1 VKSIKQLVKTKRFKN
16 SLICLLVLVCTGC
29 FRFHHVASPKL
40 VALTFDD
47 GPYGEAT
54 NQILDIL
61 KKERVFA
68 TFFLL
73 GINVEKYPAITKRI
87 VNEGHVI
94 GNHSYSHSNLLSKM
108 PTADFQADVRHAE
121 NLIVSA
127 TGLRPRYYRP
137 PYNNHTPSIDQQ
149 LKDMGYFVVLWD
161 VGTTDYDQGT
171 SSETIVEEIVRKT
184 LKGKKHQHI
193 ILLHD
198 GRDVQIGYP
207 RQNVTQ
213 ALPQIIGQLK
223 ERGYRFVTVEQI
235 IHQSPY
241 ILGHNPEYGG
251 PNRDGESEVE
261 KSPDET
267 NSMAKPF
274 LRNRWNP

>member
-1 VKSIKQLVKTKRFKN
+1 MKTKRFRN
-16 SLICLLVLVCTGC
+16 RLVCLLVFVSTGC
-29 FRFHHVASPKL
+29 FWSHHVKSPKL

-61 KKERVFA
+61 KKERVHA

-73 GINVEKYPAITKRI
+73 GMNVEKYPAITKRI
-87 VNEGHVI
+87 VSEGHVI
-94 GNHSYSHSNLLSKM
+94 GNHSYRHSPLLSTM
-108 PTADFQADVRHAE
+108 STVDFQADVRHAE
-121 NLIVSA
+121 DVIVSA
-127 TGLRPRYYRP
+127 TGLHPRYYRP
-137 PYNNHTPSIDQQ
+137 PFHSHTPGMDQQ
-149 LKDMGYFVVLWD
+149 LKDMGYVLVLWD
-161 VGTTDYDQGT
+161 AGTRDYDEGT
-171 SSETIVEEIVRKT
+171 SSESIVEQIVTKT

-207 RQNVTQ
+207 RQNVIQ

-235 IHQSPY
+235 THQPPY
-241 ILGHNPEYGG
+241 LLGPQ
-251 PNRDGESEVE
+251 S
-261 KSPDET
+261 
-267 NSMAKPF
+267 
-274 LRNRWNP
+274 

>member
-1 VKSIKQLVKTKRFKN
+1 MKTKRFEN
-16 SLICLLVLVCTGC
+16 SLVCLLVLVSTGC
-29 FRFHHVASPKL
+29 FWFHHHAVSPKL
-40 VALTFDD
+40 AALTFDD
-47 GPYGEAT
+47 SPYGEAT

-61 KKERVFA
+61 KKERVYA
-68 TFFLL
+68 TFFLV
-73 GINVEKYPAITKRI
+73 GINVEKYPVITKRI

-94 GNHSYSHSNLLSKM
+94 GNHSYSHSGLLSKM
-108 PTADFQADVRHAE
+108 PTVDFQADVRHAE

-127 TGLRPRYYRP
+127 TGLHPRYYRP
-137 PYNNHTPSIDQQ
+137 PYNSHTPSMYQQ

-161 VGTTDYDQGT
+161 VGTSDYDQGT
-171 SSETIVEEIVRKT
+171 SSETIVEQIIRKT

-207 RQNVTQ
+207 RQNVIQ

-241 ILGHNPEYGG
+241 
-251 PNRDGESEVE
+251 
-261 KSPDET
+261 
-267 NSMAKPF
+267 F
-274 LRNRWNP
+274 

>member
-1 VKSIKQLVKTKRFKN
+1 MKTKRFRN
-16 SLICLLVLVCTGC
+16 SLVCLLVLVSTGC
-29 FRFHHVASPKL
+29 FWSHHVKSPKL

-61 KKERVFA
+61 KKEQVHA

-73 GINVEKYPAITKRI
+73 GLNVEKYPAITKRI
-87 VNEGHVI
+87 VNEGHLI
-94 GNHSYSHSNLLSKM
+94 GNHSYSHSGLLSQM
-108 PTADFQADVRHAE
+108 PPAEFQADVTHAE

-127 TGLRPRYYRP
+127 TGLHPRYYRP
-137 PYNNHTPSIDQQ
+137 PFNSHTPSMDQQ

-161 VGTTDYDQGT
+161 VGTGTKAADYDQGT
-171 SSETIVEEIVRKT
+171 SSEAIVEQIVRNT
-184 LKGKKHQHI
+184 LKGKKRQQI

-207 RQNVTQ
+207 RQNVIQ
-213 ALPQIIGQLK
+213 ALPRVIDQLK

-241 ILGHNPEYGG
+241 H
-251 PNRDGESEVE
+251 
-261 KSPDET
+261 
-267 NSMAKPF
+267 
-274 LRNRWNP
+274 

>member
-1 VKSIKQLVKTKRFKN
+1 MKTKRFRN
-16 SLICLLVLVCTGC
+16 SLVCLLVFVSTGC
-29 FRFHHVASPKL
+29 FWSHHVKSPKL

-61 KKERVFA
+61 KKEQVHA

-73 GINVEKYPAITKRI
+73 GLNVEKYPEITKRI

-94 GNHSYSHSNLLSKM
+94 GNHSYAHSHLLGYM

-121 NLIVSA
+121 NSIVSA
-127 TGLRPRYYRP
+127 TGLHPRYYRP
-137 PYNNHTPSIDQQ
+137 PFHSHTPGMDQQ
-149 LKDMGYFVVLWD
+149 LKDMGYVLVLWD
-161 VGTTDYDQGT
+161 AGTRDYDEGT
-171 SSETIVEEIVRKT
+171 SSESIVEQIVTKT

-207 RQNVTQ
+207 RQNVIQ

-235 IHQSPY
+235 THQPPY
-241 ILGHNPEYGG
+241 LLGPQ
-251 PNRDGESEVE
+251 S
-261 KSPDET
+261 
-267 NSMAKPF
+267 
-274 LRNRWNP
+274 

>member
-1 VKSIKQLVKTKRFKN
+1 MKTKRFEK
-16 SLICLLVLVCTGC
+16 SLICLLVLVSTSC
-29 FRFHHVASPKL
+29 FWFHHASPKL

-61 KKERVFA
+61 KKERVYA

-73 GINVEKYPAITKRI
+73 GKNVEKYPAITKRI

-94 GNHSYSHSNLLSKM
+94 GNHSYSHSGLLSKM
-108 PTADFQADVRHAE
+108 PTVDFQADVRHAE
-121 NLIVSA
+121 NLIESA
-127 TGLRPRYYRP
+127 TGLHPRYYRP
-137 PYNNHTPSIDQQ
+137 PFNSHTPGMDQQ

-161 VGTTDYDQGT
+161 AGTTDYDQST
-171 SSETIVEEIVRKT
+171 SSETIVEQIIGKT

-207 RQNVTQ
+207 RQNVIQ
-213 ALPQIIGQLK
+213 ALPQIIRQLE

-241 ILGHNPEYGG
+241 LLGHNPECGG
-251 PNRDGESEVE
+251 RNRNGEREGE

-274 LRNRWNP
+274 LHDRWNP

>member
-1 VKSIKQLVKTKRFKN
+1 MKTKRFEG
-16 SLICLLVLVCTGC
+16 SLVCLLVLVSAGC
-29 FRFHHVASPKL
+29 FWFYHALSPKL

-61 KKERVFA
+61 KKERVHA

-94 GNHSYSHSNLLSKM
+94 GNHSYSHSEFLSQM
-108 PTADFQADVRHAE
+108 PTADFQADVRQAE
-121 NLIVSA
+121 NLIVTA
-127 TGLRPRYYRP
+127 TGLHPRYYRP
-137 PYNNHTPSIDQQ
+137 PFGVHTASMDQQ
-149 LKDMGYFVVLWD
+149 LKEMGYFVVLWD
-161 VGTTDYDQGT
+161 VGTGTTAADYDQGT
-171 SSETIVEEIVRKT
+171 SSETIVEQIIRNT
-184 LKGKKHQHI
+184 LKGKKRQQI

-207 RQNVTQ
+207 RQNVIQ
-213 ALPQIIGQLK
+213 ALPRIIDQLK

-241 ILGHNPEYGG
+241 
-251 PNRDGESEVE
+251 R
-261 KSPDET
+261 
-267 NSMAKPF
+267 
-274 LRNRWNP
+274 

>member
-1 VKSIKQLVKTKRFKN
+1 LPRFSDRESIKQLVKTKRFEN
-16 SLICLLVLVCTGC
+16 SLVCLLVLVSTGC
-29 FRFHHVASPKL
+29 FRFHHVGSPKL

-61 KKERVFA
+61 KKEQVHA

-73 GINVEKYPAITKRI
+73 GLNVEKYPAITKRI

-94 GNHSYSHSNLLSKM
+94 GNHSYSHSELLSKM
-108 PTADFQADVRHAE
+108 PPAEFQADVRHAE

-127 TGLRPRYYRP
+127 TGLHPRYYRP
-137 PYNNHTPSIDQQ
+137 PFFSHTPSMDQQ
-149 LKDMGYFVVLWD
+149 LTDMGYVVVLGD
-161 VGTTDYDQGT
+161 VGARDWDRGN
-171 SSETIVEEIVRKT
+171 SSESIVEEIIRKT

-207 RQNVTQ
+207 RQNVIE

-223 ERGYRFVTVEQI
+223 EKGYRFVTVEQI

-241 ILGHNPEYGG
+241 
-251 PNRDGESEVE
+251 
-261 KSPDET
+261 
-267 NSMAKPF
+267 
-274 LRNRWNP
+274 LRPQS

>member
-1 VKSIKQLVKTKRFKN
+1 MTRLMTMKRFGGG
-16 SLICLLVLVCTGC
+16 LVCLLVLVSAGW
-29 FRFHHVASPKL
+29 FLFYHFVSVKL

-54 NQILDIL
+54 NQFLDIL
-61 KKERVFA
+61 KKEKVHA

-94 GNHSYSHSNLLSKM
+94 GNHSYSHSNLSKM
-108 PTADFQADVRHAE
+108 RTADFQADVRHAE

-127 TGLRPRYYRP
+127 TGLHPRYFRP
-137 PYNNHTPSIDQQ
+137 PFGGHTPSMDQH

-161 VGTTDYDQGT
+161 IGGGKDYDLDT
-171 SSETIVEEIVRKT
+171 SSETIVEHVIGST
-184 LKGKKHQHI
+184 LMGQKRQQI

-207 RQNVTQ
+207 RQNVIQ
-213 ALPQIIGQLK
+213 ALPKIIHQLK
-223 ERGYRFVTVEQI
+223 KRHYRFVTLEQI

-241 ILGHNPEYGG
+241 Q
-251 PNRDGESEVE
+251 
-261 KSPDET
+261 
-267 NSMAKPF
+267 
-274 LRNRWNP
+274 

>member
-1 VKSIKQLVKTKRFKN
+1 MKTKRFRN
-16 SLICLLVLVCTGC
+16 RLVCLLVLVSTGC
-29 FRFHHVASPKL
+29 FRFHHGGSPKL

-61 KKERVFA
+61 KKERVHA

-73 GINVEKYPAITKRI
+73 GLNVEKYPAIAKRI

-94 GNHSYSHSNLLSKM
+94 GNHSYSHSGLLSEM
-108 PTADFQADVRHAE
+108 PPAEFQAEIRHAE
-121 NLIVSA
+121 NMIAST

-137 PYNNHTPSIDQQ
+137 PFHSHTPGMDQQ
-149 LKDMGYFVVLWD
+149 LKDMGYVVVLWD
-161 VGTTDYDQGT
+161 VSTKDYDQGT
-171 SSETIVEEIVRKT
+171 SSEFIVEQIVTRT

-207 RQNVTQ
+207 RQNVIQ

-223 ERGYRFVTVEQI
+223 EKGYRFVTVEQI
-235 IHQSPY
+235 THQPPY
-241 ILGHNPEYGG
+241 LLGPQ
-251 PNRDGESEVE
+251 S
-261 KSPDET
+261 
-267 NSMAKPF
+267 
-274 LRNRWNP
+274 

>member
-1 VKSIKQLVKTKRFKN
+1 LLGSGFCQSCGASLTCESIKQLVKTNRLEN
-16 SLICLLVLVCTGC
+16 SLVCLLLLVSTGC
-29 FRFHHVASPKL
+29 FRFHHIDSPKL

-61 KKERVFA
+61 KKKRIHA
-68 TFFLL
+68 AFFVV
-73 GINVEKYPAITKRI
+73 GMNVEKYPAIAKRI

-94 GNHSYSHSNLLSKM
+94 GNHSYSHLGLSQM
-108 PTADFQADVRHAE
+108 PAVEFQADVRHAD

-127 TGLRPRYYRP
+127 TGRHPRYYRP
-137 PYNNHTPSIDQQ
+137 PFNSHTPNMDQQ

-161 VGTTDYDQGT
+161 VGTRDYDEGT
-171 SSETIVEEIVRKT
+171 SSESIVEQIVRKT

-207 RQNVTQ
+207 RQNVIR

-223 ERGYRFVTVEQI
+223 ASGYRFVTIDRI
-235 IHQSPY
+235 IHQPPY
-241 ILGHNPEYGG
+241 LSRPE
-251 PNRDGESEVE
+251 S
-261 KSPDET
+261 
-267 NSMAKPF
+267 
-274 LRNRWNP
+274 

>member
-1 VKSIKQLVKTKRFKN
+1 VKTKRFRN
-16 SLICLLVLVCTGC
+16 RLVCLLVFVSTGC
-29 FRFHHVASPKL
+29 FWSHHVKSPKL

-61 KKERVFA
+61 KKEQVHA

-73 GINVEKYPAITKRI
+73 GLNVEKYPEITKRI

-94 GNHSYSHSNLLSKM
+94 GNHSYSHSGLLSQM
-108 PTADFQADVRHAE
+108 PPAEFQADVTHAE
-121 NLIVSA
+121 NVIVSA
-127 TGLRPRYYRP
+127 TGLHPRYYRP
-137 PYNNHTPSIDQQ
+137 PFHSHTPGMDQQ
-149 LKDMGYFVVLWD
+149 LKDMGYVLVLWD
-161 VGTTDYDQGT
+161 AGTRDYDEGT
-171 SSETIVEEIVRKT
+171 SSESIVEQIVTKT

-207 RQNVTQ
+207 RQNVIQ

-235 IHQSPY
+235 THQPPY
-241 ILGHNPEYGG
+241 LLGPQ
-251 PNRDGESEVE
+251 S
-261 KSPDET
+261 
-267 NSMAKPF
+267 
-274 LRNRWNP
+274 

>member
-1 VKSIKQLVKTKRFKN
+1 VKIKRFET
-16 SLICLLVLVCTGC
+16 SLVCLLVLVSTGC
-29 FRFHHVASPKL
+29 FWFHHRGSPKL

-61 KKERVFA
+61 KKERVHA

-73 GINVEKYPAITKRI
+73 GLNVEKYPAITKRI

-94 GNHSYSHSNLLSKM
+94 GNHSYSHSGFLSQM
-108 PTADFQADVRHAE
+108 PPAEFQADVRDAE
-121 NLIVSA
+121 NLIVST
-127 TGLRPRYYRP
+127 TGLHPRYYRP
-137 PYNNHTPSIDQQ
+137 PFNSHTPSMDQQ
-149 LKDMGYFVVLWD
+149 LKDMGYIVVLWD
-161 VGTTDYDQGT
+161 VGTGDYDEGT
-171 SSETIVEEIVRKT
+171 SSKSIVEQIIRKT

-198 GRDVQIGYP
+198 GRDVQIGYS
-207 RQNVTQ
+207 RQNVIQ

-241 ILGHNPEYGG
+241 FRPQ
-251 PNRDGESEVE
+251 S
-261 KSPDET
+261 
-267 NSMAKPF
+267 
-274 LRNRWNP
+274 